1 MTQDDA
7 RQQLIGLVKDEII
20 NNEKAQFWVTNKVAF
35 NMRELIKT
43 FRKNYWGIYDNPF
56 DDVTG
61 KEKVWPPLTRVLCD
75 AVRKGVDKDP
85 KDIRFRAKRPR
96 ITDIT
101 HVTRGYVREWFSDN
115 YLNHDLDQLTTTITI
130 DGTQV
135 WKTYWDGENIV
146 RKSVDLLNVFIDPTS
161 DSIQSAYR
169 FTERTL
175 LDKGEVA
182 SMDWENTADFKV
194 DSDLEREH
202 DNQSTRSGLYGDVY
216 ECWGKFP
223 KKLIKAASG
232 EDYDEDDES
241 EMEGHV
247 IISGIDTGHVL
258 FHLAEENKN
267 KDKNGKVIKPY
278 EECWYLKIPGCWYGV
293 SIAWTV
299 MPLQYWLNTIVNL
312 RINKNTI
319 AQLGLLK
326 IRKGSGV
333 TQQMLKSL
341 IAHGVIEL
349 NDPQLDLEQLQM
361 AESGQSSYEDEKSAK
376 QWAQEV
382 TSVFDVNL
390 GDMAASTSAT
400 GAVLQDR
407 QSNTAMTLV
416 SESIEHFVQRWMDRH
431 VLPHIPK
438 LIKRKGYVT
447 LFKEFD
453 DLKLIRQRVV
463 ANIAMEKL
471 NGMLERGQFPT
482 ETNLQQELNR
492 AERAL
497 ESDGDLFIKVMD
509 EIMAES
515 MDTEVFM
522 TSAEI
527 DVTVTVNNL
536 MQLRT
541 GLPPEAQAELTAEA
555 LDLMGIQV
563 PSSLRNP
570 MQGQPGQP
578 MQPGQVPGSL
588 GMPAPTEQG
597 LVTDANTMQN
607 APV

>member
-1 MTQDDA
+1 
-7 RQQLIGLVKDEII
+7 
-20 NNEKAQFWVTNKVAF
+20 
-35 NMRELIKT
+35 
-43 FRKNYWGIYDNPF
+43 
-56 DDVTG
+56 
-61 KEKVWPPLTRVLCD
+61 
-75 AVRKGVDKDP
+75 VRKGVDKDP

-96 ITDIT
+96 ISDIT
-101 HVTRGYVREWFSDN
+101 HVTRGYVKEWMSDN
-115 YLNHDLDQLTTTITI
+115 YLNHDLDQLTTTLTI

-135 WKTYWDGENIV
+135 WKTYWDGENIN
-146 RKSVDLLNVFIDPTS
+146 RKTVDILNIFIDPTA
-161 DSIQSAYR
+161 DSIQQAYR
-169 FTERTL
+169 FTERAL

-182 SMDWENTADFKV
+182 AMDWENTADFKV
-194 DSDLEREH
+194 EENLEREH
-202 DNQSTRSGLYGDVY
+202 ENQSYKTGMYGDVY

-223 KKLIKAASG
+223 TKLIKAANG
-232 EDYDEDDES
+232 DDYDEEDES
-241 EMEGHV
+241 DIDGHV
-247 IISGIDTGHVL
+247 IISGIDTGNTV

-299 MPLQYWLNTIVNL
+299 MPLQYWINTVVNL

-349 NDPQLDLEQLQM
+349 NDPAGDLEQLQM
-361 AESGQSSYEDEKSAK
+361 AESGQSSYEDEKTAK

-382 TSVFDVNL
+382 TSVFDVNI
-390 GDMAASTSAT
+390 GDMPASTSAT

-407 QSNTAMTLV
+407 QANTAMTLV
-416 SESIEHFVQRWMDRH
+416 SESMEHFIQRWMDRH

-438 LIKRKGYVT
+438 LIKKKGYVT

-453 DLKLIRQRVV
+453 DIKRIRQRVV
-463 ANIAMEKL
+463 SNMAMEKL
-471 NGMLERGQFPT
+471 NAMLERGQIPT
-482 ETNLQQELNR
+482 EQNMLQELNR

-541 GLPPEAQAELTAEA
+541 GLPPDAQMELTAEA

-563 PSSLRNP
+563 PQSLRNP
-570 MQGQPGQP
+570 PPQMPGQPGA
-578 MQPGQVPGSL
+578 MPGSTGL
-588 GMPAPTEQG
+588 PMPTEQG